1 MLRRLGIGANQSEH
15 PVRVLRATGPDFLTV
30 NDELITVEYCLGLQT
45 CKVGAGTG
53 LRIPLTPLGFAGND
67 FRDMSLAL
75 FVGTHFQDGRSDHRQ
90 THAGGG
96 RQCLNASHFF
106 RKHFLMGRIQATTA
120 VFGRPRRGSP
130 AASQGA
136 VAPFDCSVGAIELI
150 GILKVNGA
158 QSHFLGAVGFQ
169 PVSGFFAERV

>member
-75 FVGTHFQDGRSDHRQ
+75 FVGTHFQDGRPDHRQ

-96 RQCLNASHFF
+96 RQCLDTRHLFCQ
-106 RKHFLMGRIQATTA
+106 HFLVGRIQAATT
-120 VFGRPRRGSP
+120 VLGGPGWGSP

-136 VAPFDCSVGAIELI
+136 VAPFDCCVGAIQLV
-150 GILKVNGA
+150 GIFKVDGA

-169 PVSGFFAERV
+169 PVSGFFAERL